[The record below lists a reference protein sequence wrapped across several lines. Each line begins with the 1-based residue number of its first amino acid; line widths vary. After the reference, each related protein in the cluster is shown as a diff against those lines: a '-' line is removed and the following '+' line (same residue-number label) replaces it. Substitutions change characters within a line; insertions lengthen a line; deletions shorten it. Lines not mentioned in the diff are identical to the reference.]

1 MTGPH
6 VSDSHSH
13 AHVTEAPGTEVPGAN
28 PVLDIGGEVGAM
40 VVYLDSQTPT
50 GELEA
55 CPMGRPAEHFHTGV
69 HARNLGGETV
79 MVAVF
84 PEVVRGC
91 YHILDD
97 ADVPVALVHVLG
109 GEVAEVDLRVG

>member
-6 VSDSHSH
+6 HHHIQVG
-13 AHVTEAPGTEVPGAN
+13 TAPGTHVPGAN

-40 VVYLDSQTPT
+40 IVYLDGPTET

-55 CPMGRPAEHFHTGV
+55 CPLGRPAEHFHTGV
-69 HARNLGGETV
+69 HPRDVGGDTV

-84 PEVVRGC
+84 PEVLRGS

-97 ADVPVALVHVLG
+97 ADVPVALVHVRG
-109 GEVAEVDLRVG
+109 GEVAEVDLRDR

>member
-6 VSDSHSH
+6 DSHSH
-13 AHVTEAPGTEVPGAN
+13 THVTEAPGTTVPGAN
-28 PVLDIGGEVGAM
+28 PVLDIGGDVGAM
-40 VVYLDSQTPT
+40 VVYLDGPTDT

-55 CPMGRPAEHFHTGV
+55 CPMGQPAEHFHTGV
-69 HARNLGGETV
+69 HPRDLGGGETV

-84 PEVVRGC
+84 PEVVHGS

-97 ADVPVALVHVLG
+97 ADVPVAMVQVRG
-109 GEVAEVDLRVG
+109 GEVAEVDLRVR

>member
-6 VSDSHSH
+6 VSHSQSH

-28 PVLDIGGEVGAM
+28 PVLDIGDEVGAM
-40 VVYLDSQTPT
+40 VVYLDGPTGT

-55 CPMGRPAEHFHTGV
+55 CPIGRPAEHFHTGV
-69 HARNLGGETV
+69 HPRDLGGETV

-84 PEVVRGC
+84 PEVVVGS

-97 ADVPVALVHVLG
+97 AGVPVALVHVRG
-109 GEVAEVDLRVG
+109 GEVAEVDLRAR